1 MLFYALFHLILTRI
15 HCGFL
20 GRHEALG
27 WETHSLAVLLSSVPF
42 ILGCA
47 GPSVTLLP
55 IMKVGLL
62 FYLSLGHALVSATT
76 LSLAECIQSNDFM
89 YHHCDDGSRFICSSL
104 ASLLSS
110 GFMYLTI

>member
-27 WETHSLAVLLSSVPF
+27 WETHSLAVSLSSVPF
-42 ILGCA
+42 TLGYA
-47 GPSVTLLP
+47 VHSITLLL

-62 FYLSLGHALVSATT
+62 LYSSLAHPLVSATT
-76 LSLAECIQSNDFM
+76 LSLAERIQSNDFT

-104 ASLLSS
+104 ASLLRP